1 LLTSLHFYSCA
12 VNITTDVL
20 YIGVQ
25 LLRLDKRVLAAI
37 VFVLLLTVI
46 AVAGCRGSTSTANSS
61 NGKRDSG
68 GDENSDFIEGD
79 EGKTAD
85 EKDAA
90 EEALNYVQ
98 DANPGSEFK
107 VVDIAVDDGWA
118 RLVVEEMEVPT
129 EEAIGFS
136 VYLRKIPDG
145 KWEVAQTGNGVS
157 PEDFPDAPEGIF
169 EP

>member
-1 LLTSLHFYSCA
+1 M
-12 VNITTDVL
+12 
-20 YIGVQ
+20 
-25 LLRLDKRVLAAI
+25 RLDKRVLAAI

-46 AVAGCRGSTSTANSS
+46 AAAGCGGSTSTANSS
-61 NGKRDSG
+61 KVKHGLD
-68 GDENSDFIEGD
+68 GDESSDFMEGD

-85 EKDAA
+85 EKGAA
-90 EEALNYVQ
+90 EEALNYVE

-118 RLVVEEMEVPT
+118 RVVVEEIEVPT

-157 PEDFPDAPEGIF
+157 PEDLPDAPEGIF
-169 EP
+169 ES

>member
-1 LLTSLHFYSCA
+1 M
-12 VNITTDVL
+12 
-20 YIGVQ
+20 
-25 LLRLDKRVLAAI
+25 RLDKRVLAAI
-37 VFVLLLTVI
+37 VLLLLLTVI
-46 AVAGCRGSTSTANSS
+46 AAAGCGGSTSTANLSKV
-61 NGKRDSG
+61 KRGSD
-68 GDENSDFIEGD
+68 GDENSDFMEGD

-85 EKDAA
+85 EKGAA
-90 EEALNYVQ
+90 EEALNYVE

-118 RLVVEEMEVPT
+118 RVAVEEIEVPT

-157 PEDFPDAPEGIF
+157 PEDLPDAPEGIF
-169 EP
+169 ES